1 MMVLVLVEEEM
12 MVLVI
17 VDDEMMVGDHLI
29 HPKSETF
36 DYYSLSTSFKHTWT
50 YS

>member
-1 MMVLVLVEEEM
+1 MVLVLVEEEM

-17 VDDEMMVGDHLI
+17 VDDEMMAGDDLI

-36 DYYSLSTSFKHTWT
+36 GYYSLSTSSKHTWRC
-50 YS
+50 S